1 MIQRKQTLYLI
12 FVLVINLVLILF
24 NVNVTKGL
32 LRVTDIDSDKA
43 YFYEL
48 GIVKTTVK
56 TEPINEFTNGSLMY
70 SVIAVAFISII
81 AIFLFKKLPLQMRL
95 VAFNFLFILLV
106 WFNMIYQIYKLNR
119 TSSIELVSSDL
130 NYVTLFVPA
139 ILLLFNLLAFKGV
152 KKDIELLASVDRL
165 R

>member
-1 MIQRKQTLYLI
+1 MIQRKQTLYLLMI
-12 FVLVINLVLILF
+12 FIINLVLILF
-24 NVNVTKGL
+24 NINVTKGL
-32 LRVTDIDSDKA
+32 LRVTDIDTDKA

-48 GIVKTTVK
+48 GIVKTVVK
-56 TEPINEFTNGSLMY
+56 TEPINEFTNGSLLY
-70 SVIAVAFISII
+70 SVIAVSLISLI

-95 VAFNFLFILLV
+95 VAFNFLFILLL

-130 NYVTLFVPA
+130 NYVTLFIPT
-139 ILLLFNLLAFKGV
+139 ILLLFNLLAFKGI

>member
-1 MIQRKQTLYLI
+1 MIFI
-12 FVLVINLVLILF
+12 INLVLILF
-24 NVNVTKGL
+24 NINVTKGL
-32 LRVTDIDSDKA
+32 LRVTDIDTDKA

-48 GIVKTTVK
+48 GIVKTVVK
-56 TEPINEFTNGSLMY
+56 TEPINEFTNGSLLY
-70 SVIAVAFISII
+70 SVIAVSLISLI

-95 VAFNFLFILLV
+95 VAFNFLFILLL

-130 NYVTLFVPA
+130 NYVTLFIPT
-139 ILLLFNLLAFKGV
+139 ILLLFNLLAFKGI

>member
-1 MIQRKQTLYLI
+1 MIQRKQTLYLLMI
-12 FVLVINLVLILF
+12 FIINLVLILF
-24 NVNVTKGL
+24 NIKVTKGL
-32 LRVTDIDSDKA
+32 LRVTDIDTDKA

-48 GIVKTTVK
+48 GIVKTVVK
-56 TEPINEFTNGSLMY
+56 TEPINEFTNGSLLY
-70 SVIAVAFISII
+70 SVIAVSLISLI

-95 VAFNFLFILLV
+95 VAFNFLFILLL

-130 NYVTLFVPA
+130 NYVTLFIPT
-139 ILLLFNLLAFKGV
+139 ILLLFNLLAFKGI

>member
-1 MIQRKQTLYLI
+1 MIQRKQTLYLLL
-12 FVLVINLVLILF
+12 VLVINLVLILF

-70 SVIAVAFISII
+70 SVIAVALISFI

-130 NYVTLFVPA
+130 NYVTLFIPA
-139 ILLLFNLLAFKGV
+139 ILLLFNLLAFKGI

>member
-1 MIQRKQTLYLI
+1 MIQRKQTIYLL
-12 FVLVINLVLILF
+12 LVFIINLVLVLF
-24 NVNVTKGL
+24 NINVTKGL
-32 LRVTDIDSDKA
+32 LRVTEIDSDKA

-48 GIVKTTVK
+48 GILKTTVR
-56 TEPINEFTNGSLMY
+56 TEPINEFNNGSLMY
-70 SVIAVAFISII
+70 SVIAVSLITLL

-130 NYVTLFVPA
+130 NYVTLFIPA
-139 ILLLFNLLAFKGV
+139 ILLLFNLLAFKGI

>member
-12 FVLVINLVLILF
+12 IVFILGLSLILF
-24 NVNVTKGL
+24 NFNVTKGL
-32 LRVTDIDSDKA
+32 LRVSEDITDKA

-48 GIVKTTVK
+48 GVIKTVIK
-56 TEPINEFTNGSLMY
+56 TEPINEFANNSLKY
-70 SVIAVAFISII
+70 SVFSVILISII
-81 AIFLFKKLPLQMRL
+81 AIFLFKKLPLQMRM
-95 VAFNFLFILLV
+95 VAFNFLFILLS

-119 TSSIELVSSDL
+119 LSSIELVSSDL
-130 NYVTLFVPA
+130 NYVTLTVPA
-139 ILLLFNLLAFKGV
+139 LMLLFNLFAFKGI

>member
-1 MIQRKQTLYLI
+1 
-12 FVLVINLVLILF
+12 
-24 NVNVTKGL
+24 
-32 LRVTDIDSDKA
+32 
-43 YFYEL
+43 
-48 GIVKTTVK
+48 
-56 TEPINEFTNGSLMY
+56 MY
-70 SVIAVAFISII
+70 SVIAVALISFI

-130 NYVTLFVPA
+130 NYVTLFIPA
-139 ILLLFNLLAFKGV
+139 ILLLFNLLAFKGI